1 MSDEGRSRIPAA
13 EPRRA
18 ASPVAGKEP
27 DPSGRTAARQRHHQH
42 SAAMGTAEQ
51 ALRRLELTIVRRLD
65 GLLQGAYQ
73 GLLPGPGSEFG
84 DSRVYVPGEDD
95 IRRMDWAVTARTTVP
110 HVRDLVADRELEAWA
125 LADLSPSM
133 DFGTADMEKRD
144 LVVAAIG
151 AIGFLAGRIGN
162 RFGAY
167 VLHDEYVHRMPA
179 RSGRPALY
187 GLLHSLMEAPRGRA
201 VADAPDLAEAI
212 EVMASA
218 RRRRG
223 LRVIVSDFLDPEPT
237 LDPTLELP
245 WERPIRRLAAHH
257 QVMAVEVID
266 PRELE
271 LPAVGLV
278 NLTDPESGRSRQIQ
292 LTPKVRRAY
301 AEAAAAQRAANQT
314 ALRRCGVAHLVLRT
328 DRDWVFDIA
337 QFVLRQRRMAY
348 LTHRH
353 PRSGATR

>member
-1 MSDEGRSRIPAA
+1 
-13 EPRRA
+13 
-18 ASPVAGKEP
+18 
-27 DPSGRTAARQRHHQH
+27 
-42 SAAMGTAEQ
+42 MGTEH

-65 GLLQGAYQ
+65 GLLQGSHQ

-84 DSRVYVPGEDD
+84 DSRGYVPGEDD

-110 HVRDLVADRELEAWA
+110 HVRDLIADRELETWA

-133 DFGTADMEKRD
+133 DFGTSGMEKRD
-144 LVVAAIG
+144 LAVAAVG

-167 VLHDEYVHRMPA
+167 VLHDEYIHRMPA
-179 RSGRPALY
+179 RGGRPALY

-201 VADAPDLAEAI
+201 VAGAPDLAEGI
-212 EVMASA
+212 EVLASA

-223 LRVIVSDFLDPEPT
+223 LRVIVSDFLDAEPT
-237 LDPTLELP
+237 LDPTLEMP

-257 QVMAVEVID
+257 QVLAVEVID

-278 NLTDPESGRSRQIQ
+278 ALTDPESGRSRQVR
-292 LTPKVRRAY
+292 LTPRIRRAY
-301 AEAAAAQRAANQT
+301 AEAAATQRMANQV

-337 QFVLRQRRMAY
+337 QFVLRQRRMAHV
-348 LTHRH
+348 THRP